1 MYAQEFLQYRN
12 NFKLEKWEFYKG
24 EIHSA
29 ESAGAIDET
38 GWQEVSVP
46 HTWNA
51 QDVLTD
57 GPRYYQGV
65 GWYRTNFD
73 IQWKE
78 KNKRFF
84 VRFEGVSLIADVF
97 FNDRYLGTHKG
108 GYSAFT
114 FEITPYIRIGQSNHM
129 SVKVNNITQMDVAP
143 SGTYLYPI
151 FGGIYRPVTVFSTDD
166 ICISPLNYASSGV
179 YLHPLRISKDTA
191 EISIEALLDYQSIPV
206 TKTKSTDLLP
216 PAGMKGIGL
225 LGEYFSNPGFK
236 GKPIHTTVNDEVLFD
251 YGGKGPFEDMPVDNF
266 SVIWTGRFI
275 PSKSGLYRFTLKS
288 DDGSRLFLDGKQVID
303 NWGNH
308 AVREKVYEIMFT
320 SSKEHQVKIEYY
332 EQGGDASVMFGW
344 TFTPENEPLKE
355 VILSSV
361 VLDKNKKVAS
371 EIQDKVTQL
380 RTNKSKIF
388 KRSRFSILTYGMQNE
403 THISIH

>member
-1 MYAQEFLQYRN
+1 
-12 NFKLEKWEFYKG
+12 
-24 EIHSA
+24 
-29 ESAGAIDET
+29 
-38 GWQEVSVP
+38 
-46 HTWNA
+46 
-51 QDVLTD
+51 
-57 GPRYYQGV
+57 
-65 GWYRTNFD
+65 
-73 IQWKE
+73 
-78 KNKRFF
+78 
-84 VRFEGVSLIADVF
+84 
-97 FNDRYLGTHKG
+97 
-108 GYSAFT
+108 
-114 FEITPYIRIGQSNHM
+114 
-129 SVKVNNITQMDVAP
+129 
-143 SGTYLYPI
+143 
-151 FGGIYRPVTVFSTDD
+151 
-166 ICISPLNYASSGV
+166 
-179 YLHPLRISKDTA
+179 
-191 EISIEALLDYQSIPV
+191 
-206 TKTKSTDLLP
+206 
-216 PAGMKGIGL
+216 
-225 LGEYFSNPGFK
+225 
-236 GKPIHTTVNDEVLFD
+236 
-251 YGGKGPFEDMPVDNF
+251 MPVDNF

-403 THISIH
+403 THTFIH